1 MKNSIYSENRKIRD
15 LEKQMRIHTVSNKAV
30 LSVIESNSKMI
41 NRNEATI
48 AKLHQ
53 SLANVNKSMQDIRI
67 QTSSAA
73 YTADTYK
80 DATLD
85 QAAIETDEKL
95 ELLKFNFN
103 LKFDNLNNELKKNK
117 TIFNVIIVVQF
128 VTIIVICLLAK

>member
-15 LEKQMRIHTVSNKAV
+15 LEKQMRIHTASNKAV
-30 LSVIESNSKMI
+30 LSVMESNSKMI
-41 NRNEATI
+41 NRNEAAI

-53 SLANVNKSMQDIRI
+53 SLSNVNKAVQDIHI

-73 YTADTYK
+73 YTVDTYK
-80 DATLD
+80 DTTLD

-103 LKFDNLNNELKKNK
+103 LKFDNLNYELKMNK
-117 TIFNVIIVVQF
+117 TKLNVIIVTQF

>member
-15 LEKQMRIHTVSNKAV
+15 LEKQLRIHTASNKAI
-30 LSVIESNSKMI
+30 LSVTESNSKMI
-41 NRNEATI
+41 NKNEAAI

-53 SLANVNKSMQDIRI
+53 SLTNVNKTMQDIQI
-67 QTSSAA
+67 ETSHAVSSVI
-73 YTADTYK
+73 TFK
-80 DATLD
+80 NGTLD

-103 LKFDNLNNELKKNK
+103 IKFDNLNNELKKNN
-117 TIFNVIIVVQF
+117 TILNVIIVAQF